1 MLHTITQYKGDVMN
15 VKRIKARTNI
25 NYRKVVEKIVG
36 DKSITPD
43 HIVIWL
49 IRELTLLQKYILEL
63 LIDRISTQVKMSLLE
78 E

>member
-1 MLHTITQYKGDVMN
+1 MN
-15 VKRIKARTNI
+15 VKRIKARTNL

-36 DKSITPD
+36 DKSISPSHT
-43 HIVIWL
+43 VIWL

-63 LIDRISTQVKMSLLE
+63 LIDKVKTQIKMLE

>member
-1 MLHTITQYKGDVMN
+1 MN